1 MYNSSEPSQ
10 QSPVAAPPPGH
21 PNQALHVLTMAQRTA
36 EEHIA
41 RARHQADK
49 IHSDA
54 AASAEQMG
62 REAMQHAHGVRREAD
77 KVLADAR
84 EAAEQGAAD
93 AEARTDEARRDAEK
107 IVADA
112 RAAAA
117 KIAAE
122 AAAGAEQL
130 GAQAKQRYDDVVG
143 SLVVKREALQEQ
155 VEALERFDREYRARL
170 TSFMQGQMRALW
182 ADRPEVTG
190 DPEPPAEEAAGDRAG
205 QVDRADQ
212 IGQIERAGEAAGQP
226 KPAVPAQRDGRTAEY
241 EMAGAHAG
249 DD

>member
-21 PNQALHVLTMAQRTA
+21 PNQALQVLTMAQRTA

-41 RARHQADK
+41 RAHHQADK

-54 AASAEQMG
+54 VASAEQMG

-84 EAAEQGAAD
+84 QAAERGATD
-93 AEARTDEARRDAEK
+93 AEARTDEARRNAEK

-112 RAAAA
+112 RATAA
-117 KIAAE
+117 KIAGEAE
-122 AAAGAEQL
+122 AGAEQL

-155 VEALERFDREYRARL
+155 IEALERFDREYRARL

-182 ADRPEVTG
+182 ADRPELTG
-190 DPEPPAEEAAGDRAG
+190 DPEPAGDA
-205 QVDRADQ
+205 A
-212 IGQIERAGEAAGQP
+212 AGEAVAGVAEEDAGQP
-226 KPAVPAQRDGRTAEY
+226 KAAIPAQRDGRTAEY
-241 EMAGAHAG
+241 ELVGAHAS

>member
-1 MYNSSEPSQ
+1 MRDEGAQMYNSSEPSQ
-10 QSPVAAPPPGH
+10 QPQVAPLPPGQ

-41 RARHQADK
+41 RAHHQADK

-54 AASAEQMG
+54 VASAEQMG
-62 REAMQHAHGVRREAD
+62 REAMQHAHGVRRDAD
-77 KVLADAR
+77 KVLAEAR
-84 EAAEQGAAD
+84 AAAEQSARD
-93 AEARTDEARRDAEK
+93 ARARTEEAQRTADK

-112 RAAAA
+112 RATAAT
-117 KIAAE
+117 IAAD
-122 AAAGAEQL
+122 AKAGAEQL

-155 VEALERFDREYRARL
+155 IEALERFDREYRARL

-182 ADRPEVTG
+182 ADQPQVTS
-190 DPEPPAEEAAGDRAG
+190 EPTVEAAAAEAADEAGDR
-205 QVDRADQ
+205 
-212 IGQIERAGEAAGQP
+212 P
-226 KPAVPAQRDGRTAEY
+226 PAVPAQRDGRTAEY
-241 EMAGAHAG
+241 ELVGAHAS